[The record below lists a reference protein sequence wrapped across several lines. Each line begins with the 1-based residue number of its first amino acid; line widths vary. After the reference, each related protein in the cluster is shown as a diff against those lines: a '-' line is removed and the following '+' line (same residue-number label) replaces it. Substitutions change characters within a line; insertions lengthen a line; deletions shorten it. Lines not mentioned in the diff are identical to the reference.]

1 MFGQFGPA
9 HSFKISAYQ
18 AEDSDDKGASSQI
31 CAAKFLHRRNFH
43 FGGRC
48 EPERQK
54 FNTQEKDSHRIIN
67 CSIGELQL
75 LSGMRQDILKEL
87 CYQDTAAGLE

>member
-9 HSFKISAYQ
+9 HSFKQEQEDKISAYQ

-43 FGGRC
+43 FGGGC

-54 FNTQEKDSHRIIN
+54 FYNSRKGFSQDYK
-67 CSIGELQL
+67 L
-75 LSGMRQDILKEL
+75 LYWR
-87 CYQDTAAGLE
+87 TAAVVWDAPGYS